1 MSKFL
6 IVKSDASINMYCILC
21 RLESLLELSD
31 IAWDIKKKME
41 YKILVP
47 ILYSPDSPHETFLLS
62 NQTFSSDYS
71 LTLNEGI

>member
-6 IVKSDASINMYCILC
+6 IVKCDASINMYYILC
-21 RLESLLELSD
+21 RLENLLELSD

-41 YKILVP
+41 YEILVP
-47 ILYSPDSPHETFLLS
+47 ILYSPDSLHEIFLLS